1 MGKEQKKRGWG
12 NLRHKYKLAV
22 VDETSYEEMLRFRLS
37 RLHVLMALSLLAV
50 IMVGLTTLLVA
61 FTGLR
66 EFIPGYPDGQ
76 MRQMMSRNAVRVDSL
91 EQEVLKRDRFMEA
104 LQRVLRGDDTV
115 RVEADSK
122 GWKRPEFDTIKF
134 SMSEEERLFR
144 EEVEERERFNLGL
157 GWTMDEN
164 GEYYHFFPPVIGVV
178 MQGVDEAERHYGTD
192 IVARSNAR
200 VSAVLDGV
208 VVVAGWTLRTGHVLV
223 IKHDNDWLSVYKHNA
238 VLVKRQGDRVHAGE
252 VIGLMGNSGEDTTG
266 PHLHFELWKAGT
278 PMNPEDFIRFE

>member
-1 MGKEQKKRGWG
+1 
-12 NLRHKYKLAV
+12 
-22 VDETSYEEMLRFRLS
+22 
-37 RLHVLMALSLLAV
+37 MALSLLAV

-223 IKHDNDWLSVYKHNA
+223 IQHDNDWLSVYKHNA

>member
-200 VSAVLDGV
+200 VSAVLSLRDGRC
-208 VVVAGWTLRTGHVLV
+208 GRDMCWSSSMT
-223 IKHDNDWLSVYKHNA
+223 
-238 VLVKRQGDRVHAGE
+238 
-252 VIGLMGNSGEDTTG
+252 TTG
-266 PHLHFELWKAGT
+266 CRSISIMPYW
-278 PMNPEDFIRFE
+278 